1 MGENPGVQQSL
12 PTTDASK
19 PWSPTA
25 IAVLTLVFSP
35 VAGGVLHALNYGRL
49 GRGEFRRYALACNLF
64 AGTWLV
70 ALLLGT
76 SFSTL
81 GASLFFAA
89 YFYKTQEEHFQEHLL
104 QGGKKAS
111 VFMAILVS
119 LVVSIPLAFL
129 AAAFSHALLK

>member
-1 MGENPGVQQSL
+1 M

-19 PWSPTA
+19 PWNPTT

-35 VAGGVLHALNYGRL
+35 VVGGVLHALNYGRL
-49 GRGEFRRYALACNLF
+49 GRGEFRRYALARNLF
-64 AGTWLV
+64 ASTMLL
-70 ALLLGT
+70 ATLLGT
-76 SFSTL
+76 SFSRL
-81 GASLFFAA
+81 GVSLFFAS

-111 VFMAILVS
+111 VLMAILVS

-129 AAAFSHALLK
+129 AIVFSYG